1 MIIISYPERVLPE
14 RRLFDQAASEFIVI
28 PEMRLKP
35 MKLKLEHSLMSIRI
49 WEAEHET
56 PFSEIDKMTP
66 EDLIGYIKCMT
77 INRQEDDSVYDQL
90 TAKDLERV
98 SNYIARQNSAWE
110 ISRKNGSKRP
120 GRKRKN
126 TVEGIYY
133 TMIQLGIP
141 IDPCEQWHLGSLLAL
156 IDYFDRNSGG
166 NAGGKKKSWSEMQ
179 AQFLRMNE
187 ANRKKYHSRG

>member
-1 MIIISYPERVLPE
+1 MIVISYPERILPE
-14 RRLFDQAASEFIVI
+14 RRLFDQERSEFIII

-56 PFSEIDKMTP
+56 PFSEIEKMTP
-66 EDLIGYIKCMT
+66 EELIGYIKCMT

-110 ISRKNGSKRP
+110 IRRSKDKKP

-126 TVEGIYY
+126 TVEGIYF

-156 IDYFDRNSGG
+156 IDYFDSKGGG
-166 NAGGKKKSWSEMQ
+166 NSGGKKKTWGEMQ

>member
-1 MIIISYPERVLPE
+1 MIVISYPERILPE
-14 RRLFDQAASEFIVI
+14 RRLFDQERSEFIII
-28 PEMRLKP
+28 PETRLKP

-56 PFSEIDKMTP
+56 PFSEIEKMTP

-98 SNYIARQNSAWE
+98 SDYISRQNSAWE
-110 ISRKNGSKRP
+110 IRKGDGKKS
-120 GRKRKN
+120 GRKKKN

-133 TMIQLGIP
+133 TMIQFGIP

-156 IDYFDRNSGG
+156 IDYFDSKGGG
-166 NAGGKKKSWSEMQ
+166 NSGGKKKSWGEMQ

>member
-1 MIIISYPERVLPE
+1 MIVISYPERILPE
-14 RRLFDQAASEFIVI
+14 RRLFDQEHSEFIII
-28 PEMRLKP
+28 PETRLKP

-56 PFSEIDKMTP
+56 PFSEIEKMTP
-66 EDLIGYIKCMT
+66 EDLIGYIRCMT

-98 SNYIARQNSAWE
+98 SDYISRQNSAWE
-110 ISRKNGSKRP
+110 IRKGDGKKS
-120 GRKRKN
+120 GRKKKN

-156 IDYFDRNSGG
+156 IDYFDSKGGG
-166 NAGGKKKSWSEMQ
+166 NSGGKKKSWGEMQ

>member
-1 MIIISYPERVLPE
+1 MIVISYPERILPE
-14 RRLFDQAASEFIVI
+14 RRLFDQEHSEFIII

-56 PFSEIDKMTP
+56 PFSEIEKMTP

-98 SNYIARQNSAWE
+98 SDYISRQNSAWE
-110 ISRKNGSKRP
+110 IRKGDSKKS
-120 GRKRKN
+120 GRKKKN

-133 TMIQLGIP
+133 TMIQFGIP

-156 IDYFDRNSGG
+156 IDYFDSKGGG
-166 NAGGKKKSWSEMQ
+166 NSGGKKKSWGEMK

>member
-14 RRLFDQAASEFIVI
+14 RRLFDQERSEFIII

-56 PFSEIDKMTP
+56 PFSEIEKMTP
-66 EDLIGYIKCMT
+66 EELIGYIKCMT

-110 ISRKNGSKRP
+110 IRRSKDKKP

-126 TVEGIYY
+126 TVEGIYF

-156 IDYFDRNSGG
+156 IDYFDSKGGGNSGE
-166 NAGGKKKSWSEMQ
+166 KKKSWGEMQ

>member
-14 RRLFDQAASEFIVI
+14 RRLFDQERSEFITI

-56 PFSEIDKMTP
+56 PFSEIEKMTP

-110 ISRKNGSKRP
+110 IRRSKDKKP

-126 TVEGIYY
+126 TVEGIYF

-156 IDYFDRNSGG
+156 IDYFDSKGGG
-166 NAGGKKKSWSEMQ
+166 NSGGKKKSWSEMQ

>member
-14 RRLFDQAASEFIVI
+14 RKLFDQEHSEIITI
-28 PEMRLKP
+28 PEMHLKP

-56 PFSEIDKMTP
+56 PFSDIEQMTP

-90 TAKDLERV
+90 TANDLERV
-98 SNYIARQNSAWE
+98 AQYIARQNSAWK
-110 ISRKNGSKRP
+110 IRKSEQKQSAKKRP
-120 GRKRKN
+120 N

-133 TMIQLGIP
+133 AMVQLGIP

-156 IDYFDRNSGG
+156 IDYFDRKGGG
-166 NAGGKKKSWSEMQ
+166 NGGSAKKKTWGEMQ
-179 AQFLRMNE
+179 KQWLRMNE

>member
-1 MIIISYPERVLPE
+1 MIIISYPERILPE
-14 RRLFDQAASEFIVI
+14 RRMFDPVNSEFIVI
-28 PEMRLKP
+28 PEVRLKP

-56 PFSEIDKMTP
+56 PFSEIEQMTP

-77 INRQEDDSVYDQL
+77 INRQEDESVYDQL
-90 TAKDLERV
+90 TPNDLERV
-98 SNYIARQNSAWE
+98 SEYIAKQNSAWE
-110 ISRKNGSKRP
+110 IRRGDDDKKLK
-120 GRKRKN
+120 RKRKN

-156 IDYFDRNSGG
+156 IDYFDRKGG
-166 NAGGKKKSWSEMQ
+166 GSGGKKKTWGEMQ
-179 AQFLRMNE
+179 QQWLRMNE